1 MGLGLRKGRP
11 VTWVYI
17 PSCRSFPATGASASD
32 SSSPACAAAPSATSK
47 STTTASGSSR
57 HESGTDTSTTRP
69 SGTTSR
75 PSTDDPGL
83 DSWISSLR
91 ASRASRTALPDNVK
105 EQLTTAISGRTPSEW
120 FLRFDPD
127 MCSWRTPGLS
137 FETGHRQ
144 HTLTR
149 FLLTLPPSG
158 MTRNGRLYRLPPLV
172 PRTCVG
178 GGGALPTPQAHDS
191 KNRGHDSISTVGFKS
206 LAGMAKTGMWPTP
219 VAADGERQSEMFVR
233 GNPTLLGAARWRT
246 PRANDGKGGVT
257 GAKGSKRDPADY
269 FLPDQ
274 VNAVEMDLWPTPH
287 ANASTGPGAHGN
299 GGPNL
304 QTAVGGLLNPRWVE
318 WLMGVPIGW
327 TSCAPLETESFQQ
340 WLRGFCEVAR

>member
-47 STTTASGSSR
+47 STITASGSSR

-172 PRTCVG
+172 PRNCVG
-178 GGGALPTPQAHDS
+178 GGGVLPTPTADQHPQ
-191 KNRGHDSISTVGFKS
+191 NRSPSPGAQTRLS
-206 LAGMAKTGMWPTP
+206 LVGMAKAGMWPTP
-219 VAADGERQSEMFVR
+219 QASDAEHAGRTTNSGGQMHLPEAVHMWAT
-233 GNPTLLGAARWRT
+233 PTL
-246 PRANDGKGGVT
+246 ND
-257 GAKGSKRDPADY
+257 AKT
-269 FLPDQ
+269 
-274 VNAVEMDLWPTPH
+274 VNAMSEFNRNTPTLAMQVKTYPMPT
-287 ANASTGPGAHGN
+287 ATSYGSNQSASPNAAMRPSLDTKA
-299 GGPNL
+299 GGR
-304 QTAVGGLLNPRWVE
+304 LNPRWVE

>member
-1 MGLGLRKGRP
+1 M
-11 VTWVYI
+11 TWVYI
-17 PSCRSFPATGASASD
+17 PSCLSFPATGASASD

-47 STTTASGSSR
+47 STTTASGSSK

-178 GGGALPTPQAHDS
+178 GGGVLPTPTADQHPQ
-191 KNRGHDSISTVGFKS
+191 NRSPSPGASRRLS
-206 LAGMAKTGMWPTP
+206 LVGMAKAGHWPPVLFPTPVTTDAPDSGGPPLSQSHAKQWGGANSLGQMARQGLWPTP
-219 VAADGERQSEMFVR
+219 AAADGERGSETYVR
-233 GNPTLLGAARWRT
+233 GNPTLLGAARAGR
-246 PRANDGKGGVT
+246 
-257 GAKGSKRDPADY
+257 
-269 FLPDQ
+269 
-274 VNAVEMDLWPTPH
+274 WPTPTV
-287 ANASTGPGAHGN
+287 NGNNNRHGLSAKS
-299 GGPNL
+299 GDGL
-304 QTAVGGLLNPRWVE
+304 QTAAGGLLNPQWVE
-318 WLMGVPIGW
+318 WLMGISIGW
-327 TSCAPLETESFQQ
+327 TSLEPLETESFQQ
-340 WLRGFCEVAR
+340 WLRDFCEVAR